1 MQPPQVQS
9 IEQIVADQAGAYQP
23 GIDLIGKKQALLPE
37 KYKAAQMG
45 LEGKKTL
52 GFNQINNQMTARGM
66 SFSGIGADEQAQY
79 LASEYLP
86 GMQQLAYQQN
96 EEEMALTGALAE
108 IEKERRLGAFSIRE
122 RQQSS
127 LEDYLREERQTAW
140 EKEKFN
146 IEMAQR
152 RAEQAASAAGD
163 EGPTIEQYMANSFGQ
178 IGTTDP
184 NWRKNFGTENSG
196 LVAQVAANYG
206 LSAKEAKDMV
216 YKYRK
221 DMYGF

>member
-9 IEQIVADQAGAYQP
+9 IEQIVADQSGAYQP

-37 KYKAAQMG
+37 KFKAAQMG

-52 GFNQINNQMTARGM
+52 GFNQINNQATARGM
-66 SFSGIGADEQAQY
+66 SFSGIPLDEQAQY

-108 IEKERRLGAFSIRE
+108 IEKERRLGAFSTRE

-152 RAEQAASAAGD
+152 RAEQARQAQDEQMPSWQDALRREFEAQRILPGQKDFALERAMSSVMQSYGD
-163 EGPTIEQYMANSFGQ
+163 LDPSEVYANGY
-178 IGTTDP
+178 TMRR
-184 NWRKNFGTENSG
+184 N
-196 LVAQVAANYG
+196 LYG
-206 LSAKEAKDMV
+206 
-216 YKYRK
+216 Y
-221 DMYGF
+221 